1 MMAIQVNGEACEVA
15 AGTTLVALIAA
26 RGLEP
31 QQVATEVNL
40 ELVPRED
47 RDGVVLAPGDR
58 IELVTMVG
66 GG

>member
-1 MMAIQVNGEACEVA
+1 MMAIQVNGEAFEVA
-15 AGTTLVALIAA
+15 EGTTLAALIAA

-40 ELVPRED
+40 ELVPRGN